1 MLSAS
6 GGLSS
11 PTVTVESTSNPSA
24 YSFVIGNIQR
34 NKQDY
39 ELEITAD
46 GKSAGIDRKQS
57 ETITIPAKDSFR
69 FLSAERIDQPE
80 NGIQI
85 VFSDPVSDAQD
96 LKGLI
101 EIPEISSYIFQV
113 TDNRVNVYFEAS
125 QLSKLTLKIHE
136 GIKRPRK
143 STGKLTLYLFWRTES
158 ETSGRNSLCR
168 CHHSRLKKPCHSVPG
183 RQPVCSRFAG
193 YPHL

>member
-24 YSFVIGNIQR
+24 YSSVIGNIQR

-136 GIKRPRK
+136 GIKTAK
-143 STGKLTLYLFWRTES
+143 EKHWETHTL
-158 ETSGRNSLCR
+158 SL
-168 CHHSRLKKPCHSVPG
+168 S
-183 RQPVCSRFAG
+183 AN
-193 YPHL
+193 